1 MKYLISACLLGQ
13 AVRYDGGHCLVEALQ
28 QLLTS
33 GQAIAFCPEVAGG
46 LSTPR
51 LPAEIVA
58 GDGTAVLTGQAKV
71 LDSAGHD
78 VTAAFVAGAK
88 RCLALAQ
95 QHQVT
100 HVILKA
106 NSPSCGST
114 QIYDG
119 SFSGQKIDGQGVAAA
134 LLHQHGFQ
142 VMTEQAFLQQ
152 LSQA

>member
-1 MKYLISACLLGQ
+1 MKYLVSACLLGQ
-13 AVRYDGGHCLVEALQ
+13 AVRYDGGHCLVDALQ
-28 QLLTS
+28 QLFDRN
-33 GQAIAFCPEVAGG
+33 QAIAFCPEVAGG

-58 GDGTAVLTGQAKV
+58 GNAEMVLRGQAKV

-78 VTAAFVAGAK
+78 VTAAFVTGAQ

-100 HVILKA
+100 HVILKS

-114 QIYDG
+114 HIYDG
-119 SFSGQKIDGQGVAAA
+119 RFTGTKIEGQGVTAA
-134 LLHQHGFQ
+134 LLKQHGFH

-152 LSQA
+152 LVQT

>member
-13 AVRYDGGHCLVEALQ
+13 AVRYDGGHCLVAALQ
-28 QLLTS
+28 QLLTT

-58 GDGTAVLTGQAKV
+58 GDGDAVLVGSAKV
-71 LDSAGHD
+71 LDSVGND
-78 VTAAFVAGAK
+78 VTAAFVTGAQ

-119 SFSGQKIDGQGVAAA
+119 SFSGQKIDGQGVTAA
-134 LLHQHGFQ
+134 LLCQHGFQ

-152 LSQA
+152 LIQQ

>member
-28 QLLTS
+28 QLLAT

-58 GDGTAVLTGQAKV
+58 GDGLHVLAGQAKV
-71 LDSAGHD
+71 LDSAGVD
-78 VTAAFVAGAK
+78 VTAAFVLGAE

-106 NSPSCGST
+106 NSPSCGSR

-119 SFSGQKIDGQGVAAA
+119 SFSGQKIDGQGVTAA
-134 LLHQHGFQ
+134 LLKQHGFQ
-142 VMTEQAFLQQ
+142 VMTEHAFLQQ
-152 LSQA
+152 LSQQ